1 VIGTR
6 GMTQPADL
14 SDVRM
19 TNLAVVLRYVRTH
32 APCSRADIAAST
44 GLNKATVS
52 SLVADLLE
60 RRLLRDTGLAENRI
74 GRPAAMLTLQ
84 SRPYAAVGLEV
95 AADHLAA
102 VAVDLT
108 GERLLTWR
116 RAYPGLDGTPGRAEA
131 AIAALAGRVVA
142 KMTGQQRRVLGLTV
156 AVPGLVDADGGVRF
170 PAHLGRPDLDLHAAL
185 ERGLRRPDYQVVV
198 DNAAN
203 LAALAEFRA
212 GAEADTP
219 DLITLVGGTGVD
231 AGIITEGRLL
241 RGGRGFAGQVGHLQV
256 DCDGPVCRC
265 GRRGCLEAVAGLPEL
280 VRRALPDTE
289 ADGPITDYAPELERI
304 VALARAGDAR
314 VTELLAETGRRLGR
328 GVSTLA
334 ELLDPGVVVLGG
346 TFATL
351 APWLLPAV
359 EAEVKSRAAAPGE
372 LGFRIAVSA
381 LPADAAATGGAM
393 LALDRLEAGSL
404 PPPTK

>member
-1 VIGTR
+1 MIGTH

-60 RRLLRDTGLAENRI
+60 RRLLRETGMAENRI
-74 GRPAAMLTLQ
+74 GRPAAMLTLE
-84 SRPYAAVGLEV
+84 SRPYAAIGLEV
-95 AADHLAA
+95 ATDHLAV

-131 AIAALAGRVVA
+131 AVAALAGRVVA
-142 KMTGQQRRVLGLTV
+142 KMAAQDRRVLGLTV
-156 AVPGLVDADGGVRF
+156 GVPGQVGADGGVRF
-170 PAHLGRPDLDLHAAL
+170 APHLGRPDLELHAAL
-185 ERGLRRPDYQVVV
+185 ERGLRRPDYEVVV
-198 DNAAN
+198 DSAAN
-203 LAALAEFRA
+203 LAALAEHRA
-212 GAEADTP
+212 GADADTP
-219 DLITLVGGTGVD
+219 DLVTLVGDAGVS
-231 AGIITEGRLL
+231 AGIITGGRLL
-241 RGGRGFAGQVGHLQV
+241 RGGRGSAGQVGHLQV
-256 DCDGPVCRC
+256 DCDGPLCRC
-265 GRRGCLEAVAGLPEL
+265 GRTGCLEAVAGLPAL

-289 ADGPITDYAPELERI
+289 DDGPVTDYAPELERI
-304 VALARAGDAR
+304 VALAKAGDTR
-314 VTELLAETGRRLGR
+314 VTEVLADTGRLLGR

-334 ELLDPGVVVLGG
+334 ELLDPQVVVLGG

-359 EAEVKSRAAAPGE
+359 EAEVKSRAAAPGD
-372 LGFRIAVSA
+372 LGFRVTVST
-381 LPADAAATGGAM
+381 LHPDAAAVGGAM
-393 LALDRLEAGSL
+393 LALDRLEAGRL
-404 PPPTK
+404 PVPVE

>member
-1 VIGTR
+1 
-6 GMTQPADL
+6 
-14 SDVRM
+14 M
-19 TNLAVVLRYVRTH
+19 TNLAVVLRYVRTN

-60 RRLLRDTGLAENRI
+60 RQLLRDTGLAENRI

-84 SRPYAAVGLEV
+84 SRPYAAVGIEV

-116 RAYPGLDGTPGRAEA
+116 RAYPGLDGVPGRAEA

-156 AVPGLVDADGGVRF
+156 AVPGQVGADGGVHF
-170 PAHLGRPDLDLHAAL
+170 PAHLGLPDLDLRAAL
-185 ERGLRRPDYQVVV
+185 ERGLRRPDFEVVV

-203 LAALAEFRA
+203 LAALAEYRT

-219 DLITLVGGTGVD
+219 DLITLVGGAGVD
-231 AGIITEGRLL
+231 AGIITDGRLL
-241 RGGRGFAGQVGHLQV
+241 RGGRGFAGQVGHLRV

-265 GRRGCLEAVAGLPEL
+265 GRRGCLEAVAGLPAL

-289 ADGPITDYAPELERI
+289 ADGPVTDYAPELERI
-304 VALARAGDAR
+304 TALARAGDAR
-314 VTELLAETGRRLGR
+314 VTEVLADTGRLLGR
-328 GVSTLA
+328 GVSILA
-334 ELLDPGVVVLGG
+334 ELLDPLAVVLGG

-359 EAEVKSRAAAPGE
+359 EAEVKSRTAAPGD
-372 LGFRIAVSA
+372 LGFRVTVST
-381 LPADAAATGGAM
+381 LHADAAATGGAM
-393 LALDRLEAGSL
+393 LALDRLEAGHL
-404 PPPTK
+404 PAPPG